1 MKIIP
6 LLLFIFYCEGVLAQK
21 PDSIRLKDKHLLP
34 LINKDSSGPNLEEQ
48 YIIAELEKVQYAK
61 ENENLKET
69 ALQKELENQRL
80 KTNSLEQRLFAE
92 QLKIEAERK
101 QAQAARQQES
111 QQNQIKQLKI
121 SQLSQQVTLQDRTR
135 NFLVALVGLLL
146 LLVGASLWYNR
157 RLFRKNREI
166 KEALLKGQKIE
177 RRRVAADLHDNLGGM
192 MSAIRLTIEA
202 MDASKLSKKEKE
214 VYQSVLGM
222 TREAYNEVRLLSHNL
237 QPEELEKF
245 GLSQAIQ
252 RLVNKLNNSQK
263 IHFSAL
269 VNQLQ
274 ELNKELEFNLY
285 SICLE
290 LANNIIKHSGA
301 TEASFE
307 FITKGT
313 QLQLFV
319 TDNGKGFIQNNTSDG
334 MGMQNIQERTN
345 QMGGTLKI
353 HSEPGEGTMFRV
365 IVPITP
371 PIHVSRQI

>member
-1 MKIIP
+1 M
-6 LLLFIFYCEGVLAQK
+6 FAEGLLAQQ
-21 PDSIRLKDKHLLP
+21 PDSTRLKNKSILQ
-34 LINKDSSGPNLEEQ
+34 LIPKDSISPNLEEK
-48 YIIAELEKVQYAK
+48 YIIAELEKVQYAN

-80 KTNSLEQRLFAE
+80 KTASLEQKLLAE
-92 QLKIEAERK
+92 QLKTEAERK
-101 QAQAARQQES
+101 QTQATRQQET
-111 QQNQIKQLKI
+111 QKAQIKQLEI
-121 SQLSQQVTLQDRTR
+121 SQLNQQVTLQDRTR
-135 NFLVALVGLLL
+135 NFLVALVGLLI

-157 RLFRKNREI
+157 RLLRKNREI

-192 MSAIRLTIEA
+192 MSAIRLTMEA
-202 MDASKLSKKEKE
+202 MDVSKLSKKEKE

-245 GLSQAIQ
+245 GLHQAIQ
-252 RLVNKLNNSQK
+252 RLAHKLNNSQK
-263 IHFSAL
+263 IYFS
-269 VNQLQ
+269 VVINHLQ
-274 ELNKELEFNLY
+274 KLNKELEFNLY

-301 TEASFE
+301 TEATFE
-307 FITKGT
+307 FVVKGT

-319 TDNGKGFIQNNTSDG
+319 TDNGQGFIQNNTSDG
-334 MGMQNIQERTN
+334 MGMRNIQERTE

-353 HSEPGEGTMFRV
+353 HSEPTEGTMFRF
-365 IVPITP
+365 IIPIP
-371 PIHVSRQI
+371 AQS

>member
-1 MKIIP
+1 MVCAGE
-6 LLLFIFYCEGVLAQK
+6 LFAQK
-21 PDSIRLKDKHLLP
+21 PDSTLLKGKHLLP
-34 LINKDSSGPNLEEQ
+34 LINKDSVGPNLEEQ
-48 YIIAELEKVQYAK
+48 YIIAELEKVQYAN

-80 KTNSLEQRLFAE
+80 KTASLEQKLLAE
-92 QLKIEAERK
+92 QLKIEVERK
-101 QAQAARQQES
+101 QAQATRQQES
-111 QQNQIKQLKI
+111 QQNQIKQLEI
-121 SQLSQQVTLQDRTR
+121 RQLSQQVTLQDRTR

-222 TREAYNEVRLLSHNL
+222 TRDAYNEVRLLSHNL

-245 GLSQAIQ
+245 GLSQALQ
-252 RLVNKLNNSQK
+252 RLVNKLNHSHK
-263 IHFSAL
+263 IHFSL
-269 VNQLQ
+269 IINPLQ
-274 ELNKELEFNLY
+274 QLNKELEFNLY

-290 LANNIIKHSGA
+290 LANNIVKHSGA

-307 FITKGT
+307 FAPKGT

-334 MGMQNIQERTN
+334 MGMRNIQERTE
-345 QMGGTLKI
+345 QMGGALKI
-353 HSEPGEGTMFRV
+353 HSEPGEGTMFRF
-365 IVPITP
+365 IIPI
-371 PIHVSRQI
+371 QNAG

>member
-1 MKIIP
+1 MKIVS
-6 LLLFIFYCEGVLAQK
+6 LLLFMVCAGELFAQK
-21 PDSIRLKDKHLLP
+21 PDSTRLKGKHLLP

-48 YIIAELEKVQYAK
+48 YIIAELEKVQYAN

-80 KTNSLEQRLFAE
+80 KTASLEQKLLAE
-92 QLKIEAERK
+92 QLKTEVERK
-101 QAQAARQQES
+101 QAQATRQQES
-111 QQNQIKQLKI
+111 QQNQIKQLEI
-121 SQLSQQVTLQDRTR
+121 RQLSQQVTLQDRTR

-222 TREAYNEVRLLSHNL
+222 TRDAYNEVRLLSHNL

-245 GLSQAIQ
+245 GLSQALQ
-252 RLVNKLNNSQK
+252 RLVNKLNNSHK
-263 IHFSAL
+263 IHFSL
-269 VNQLQ
+269 IINHLQ
-274 ELNKELEFNLY
+274 QLNKELEFNLY

-290 LANNIIKHSGA
+290 LANNIVKHSGA

-307 FITKGT
+307 FAPKGT

-334 MGMQNIQERTN
+334 MGMRNIQERTE
-345 QMGGTLKI
+345 QMGGALKI
-353 HSEPGEGTMFRV
+353 HSEPGEGTMFRF
-365 IVPITP
+365 IIPI
-371 PIHVSRQI
+371 QNAG